1 MLFVY
6 IHTHSV
12 ENCTIDKPQ
21 ESFKMMAQM
30 QAEAAKANIK
40 VTGYGAPHEHTM
52 YAIIEAND
60 IAALEKLL
68 VPMTKWGDASLI
80 PVVSFEQMAA
90 QMTEMAS

>member
-1 MLFVY
+1 MLFMY

-21 ESFKMMAQM
+21 ETIKLMAQM
-30 QAEAAKANIK
+30 REGAEKAKIK

-68 VPMTKWGDASLI
+68 IPLTKWGEASLI
-80 PVVSFEQMAA
+80 PIVPFD
-90 QMTEMAS
+90 QMTAMMPQ

>member
-1 MLFVY
+1 MLFMY

-21 ESFKMMAQM
+21 ENMKMMAQM
-30 QAEAAKANIK
+30 KAEADKANIK
-40 VTGYGAPHEHTM
+40 ITGYGAPHEHTM

-68 VPMTKWGDASLI
+68 VPMTKWGDAALTPI
-80 PVVSFEQMAA
+80 VSFEQMSAMMP
-90 QMTEMAS
+90 Q